1 LWDIDR
7 FERVL
12 SKVNHP
18 SSETTCIAISRDAG
32 MVFTGGMDRAIKRL
46 SRSEDQM
53 FIEEEMEK
61 AMELE
66 VEGEAQ
72 RDDMKVVDFTT
83 PTKSSLESVR
93 LIERVIE
100 MIEID
105 EDEIGDA
112 SIVLEKKKE
121 LVKFVCVDVPPSEL
135 QQVVVSLPTG
145 HARRL
150 LAVIA
155 EILELSRNA
164 RTGKY
169 PKGFPVEACVSA
181 GLFLIQAQAKYLIGE
196 PHSRQV
202 LLKVKEIFH
211 EAVSRQI
218 DEVGMAAASIR
229 LLR

>member
-1 LWDIDR
+1 
-7 FERVL
+7 
-12 SKVNHP
+12 
-18 SSETTCIAISRDAG
+18 
-32 MVFTGGMDRAIKRL
+32 
-46 SRSEDQM
+46 M

-202 LLKVKEIFH
+202 LLKVKELFH